1 MTFTYDLTATGNS
14 LTYSK
19 LRLEIGDSI
28 ENSGVKPT
36 NANFSDEEL
45 DLILDEEGSVV
56 GRAAARCFEILAN
69 WWSRVADI
77 AVGPRRESL
86 SKVATDF
93 AGRAREYRRQ
103 HGGGMGA
110 YAYGLIKKD
119 GYSDDVPSDDVT
131 AGGEYGLE
139 FEYVRP
145 SRGG

>member
-1 MTFTYDLTATGNS
+1 MTFTYNLAATGDS

-19 LRLEIGDSI
+19 LRLEIGDGI
-28 ENSGVKPT
+28 ENSGVKPNNT
-36 NANFSDEEL
+36 NFSDEEL
-45 DLILDEEGSVV
+45 DLFLAEEGGVV
-56 GRAAARCFEILAN
+56 GRAAARCFEVLAN

-86 SKVATDF
+86 SKVAADF
-93 AGRAREYRRQ
+93 AGRAKEYRRK
-103 HGGGMGA
+103 HGGGVGA
-110 YAYGLIKKD
+110 YAYGIIRKD

-145 SRGG
+145 GRSS